1 MARLKRTSRGS
12 IVLQNGE
19 RITPAEQRALRSA
32 VNSANRRRKRL
43 LEKLPKQAKS
53 RYADFGIESDWVLR
67 KKHVK
72 YSNFRN
78 KKEYTTYLKQVRYVM
93 RVEYSE
99 KVVET
104 YRSNLYRAIDKV
116 FNSKG
121 QELKDFLDTLSNDEL
136 RTLSLNDSIHNIG
149 YVYYEPV
156 AVKNKLAELTRDIET
171 IRKNKTK
178 ALHKGYA

>member
-43 LEKLPKQAKS
+43 LEKLPTQAKS

-78 KKEYTTYLKQVRYVM
+78 KKEFTTYLKQVRYVM

-99 KVVET
+99 KVVAT
-104 YRSNLYRAIDKV
+104 YRSNLNRAIDNV

-121 QELKDFLDTLSNDEL
+121 KKIKDFIAELTDDEL
-136 RTLSLNDSIHNIG
+136 RTLSLSDSLHDIS

-156 AVKNKLAELTRDIET
+156 AVENKLKQLKKDIT
-171 IRKNKTK
+171 NIRKNK